1 MQKPLGQQLLDQIMD
16 DYRRD
21 QLVLPSIPDVALRV
35 RNAVSDSSKTARQIA
50 QIIQIEPALTAR
62 LIQISNGPMSRGA
75 SKIDSCQAAI
85 TRLGFR
91 VTQNLVM
98 SITFRN
104 MFSAKQPVVR
114 QRMEEHWKGSSKV
127 GAICFVLAG
136 ISHGLE
142 QDRALMAGIVHEIG
156 VLPILRYADQYPE
169 LIKHPEILDK
179 IIHRLKTPLGT
190 LILNKWNF
198 GDDIKNIPQEVNDW
212 MRNTGEK
219 ADYADI
225 VLVAK
230 VHSLFGKEENTSVPP
245 LTEMPAFQKLPLS
258 HLGPGGSIELLN
270 QAQGEVDAILKI
282 LNG

>member
-1 MQKPLGQQLLDQIMD
+1 MQKPVAQQLLDQIMD
-16 DYRRD
+16 DYKHDR
-21 QLVLPSIPDVALRV
+21 LVLPSLPDVAMRV
-35 RNAVSDSSKTARQIA
+35 RKAVSDSGKTARQIA
-50 QIIQIEPALTAR
+50 QIIQIDPALTAR

-75 SKIDSCQAAI
+75 AKIDSCQSAI

-104 MFSAKQPVVR
+104 MFSAKHPMVR
-114 QRMEEHWKGSSKV
+114 QRMEDTWKTSSKV

-169 LIKHPEILDK
+169 LIQHPQLLEKLIQ
-179 IIHRLKTPLGT
+179 RLKTPLGS

-198 GDDIKNIPQEVNDW
+198 GDDLKNIPLQVNDW
-212 MRNTGEK
+212 MRDTGEK

-230 VHSLFGKEENTSVPP
+230 VHSLFGQENFKDAPL

-258 HLGPGGSIELLN
+258 QLGPGGSIELLS
-270 QAQGEVDAILKI
+270 QAQGEIDTILKI
-282 LNG
+282 LAG